1 MSKFCCLLGISE
13 LYIWSNRFVHIRILV
28 NTIHP
33 WHGKHKGKKGAT
45 VYLVTSGATKVE
57 IRLCFPIY
65 FPPRFVTYP
74 FLVSFVSKT
83 KLLTPLNG
91 TFWIKIRCCKRCCLN
106 KFEAIHCIKLLWKKL
121 IFWLQTLGWNVFC
134 RCNVFMNIWWNS
146 FV

>member
-1 MSKFCCLLGISE
+1 MLPSRN
-13 LYIWSNRFVHIRILV
+13 IWTLHMIQQICPYKD
-28 NTIHP
+28 TC
-33 WHGKHKGKKGAT
+33 KHHTSLARQAQRKKGAT

-57 IRLCFPIY
+57 IRLCFLIY

-83 KLLTPLNG
+83 KLLTLLNG